1 MSTRSQLK
9 HVRVSMMNAV
19 HDLSL
24 LVARDEGLFRE
35 QGLDIEIVNT
45 PGTAQVGAD
54 HQAMRDLIFDRTM
67 ESLYNTGDVDQYRM
81 CEWGVMK
88 RCVEAEE
95 GGQRPAKIVALG
107 SAMSTFA
114 IITKPNSDF
123 YEPEQ
128 FKDVPVAVSPYNGS
142 HFTTLKL
149 LEGFVAKDR
158 IKVTNAGTMQERLK
172 AVGKGEVAAGSF
184 MEPWISVAQKHGFRI
199 ILEGHSTRSEAAGD
213 ELDGPT
219 LAAMFRAQATAAE
232 LINRDA
238 SNYESYF
245 LKEAQGFLNPGELQ
259 AWRLVYGPP
268 VPYTKERFDYTYNW
282 MLGYPDLVTE
292 GATYENSVD
301 NRAWE

>member
-35 QGLDIEIVNT
+35 QGLDIEIVST

-128 FKDVPVAVSPYNGS
+128 FP
-142 HFTTLKL
+142 
-149 LEGFVAKDR
+149 
-158 IKVTNAGTMQERLK
+158 
-172 AVGKGEVAAGSF
+172 
-184 MEPWISVAQKHGFRI
+184 
-199 ILEGHSTRSEAAGD
+199 
-213 ELDGPT
+213 
-219 LAAMFRAQATAAE
+219 QATFSLPARPSE
-232 LINRDA
+232 CL
-238 SNYESYF
+238 
-245 LKEAQGFLNPGELQ
+245 
-259 AWRLVYGPP
+259 
-268 VPYTKERFDYTYNW
+268 
-282 MLGYPDLVTE
+282 
-292 GATYENSVD
+292 
-301 NRAWE
+301 